1 MQFFFDRQLT
11 NKLCTRHEC
20 KHSSTLTIFNFLHY
34 SRLFPPPIQQEIYLI
49 MTSFDMTFTNNTDN
63 NNNSLHKKKIVVG
76 GAIALL
82 LGIASYS
89 LNGTT
94 ISPDDISTPEKA
106 ILQKISNPLTILWL
120 MVYEAFLSSKSA
132 PPLLVDLPPPC
143 EGLGDPVY
151 TDSSAVPQVFPS
163 EFVRTYTADTDAYAV
178 ERFVVVNTAG
188 TVDADLNI
196 PTSRPNNTFPG
207 AATWRNAE
215 GGNSFRLTMR
225 GSCLQDITDD
235 YYYLKVVF
243 TAAIPRG
250 LPGICRLVR
259 VSRNTPGTWKE
270 YETQET
276 VDDTAGGAV
285 EWAYDAEPKGKRI
298 KFSLCPDNVDKNA
311 YEVVSTTFG

>member
-1 MQFFFDRQLT
+1 
-11 NKLCTRHEC
+11 
-20 KHSSTLTIFNFLHY
+20 
-34 SRLFPPPIQQEIYLI
+34 
-49 MTSFDMTFTNNTDN
+49 MTFTNNTDK
-63 NNNSLHKKKIVVG
+63 NNSSLHKKIVVG

-89 LNGTT
+89 SNGTT
-94 ISPDDISTPEKA
+94 VSPDDISTPEKA
-106 ILQKISNPLTILWL
+106 K
-120 MVYEAFLSSKSA
+120 AFLSSKSA

-163 EFVRTYTADTDAYAV
+163 EFVRTYTADTDAYAI
-178 ERFVVVNTAG
+178 ERIVVVNTAG
-188 TVDADLNI
+188 TIDVDSNF
-196 PTSRPNNTFPG
+196 PTSGPNNTFPG

-235 YYYLKVVF
+235 YYYLKVVY
-243 TAAIPRG
+243 TGAIPRI

-276 VDDTAGGAV
+276 VDGTAGGAV

-298 KFSLCPDNVDKNA
+298 KFSLCPGNVDKNA